1 MGNEIYGARVEVQGT
16 LEDQKV
22 SAKVKRKRIEGV
34 QTRLMTSLV
43 FHLGVLT
50 VEVSSIVGGG
60 NFRDWRRI
68 IDLQGRFWIELGELK
83 KD

>member
-1 MGNEIYGARVEVQGT
+1 
-16 LEDQKV
+16 
-22 SAKVKRKRIEGV
+22 VKRKRIEGV

-50 VEVSSIVGGG
+50 VEVGISVRGS
-60 NFRDWRRI
+60 NDRDWRRI
-68 IDLQGRFWIELGELK
+68 IDSRGRFWIELGGLK